1 MAPNAEP
8 PRQLGVG
15 LDHQTSRLT
24 GVRRAKNSPI
34 DSPHV
39 WSRAASAPSGHPTAA
54 SMPAALMTVRFVG
67 PEVLA
72 PRASWPRKRV
82 PARARTE
89 ESQGRQPRVLLVA
102 HPAARRSPAI
112 ERFCIGIGRSPL
124 LTGYFIGR
132 PKARARHRSMRRSL
146 HRRSVAQRTCAWA
159 TSESRRSSRTG
170 AGLTI
175 AFAPAGLRRRRRARL
190 RNATASVVSPRRADG
205 CLTPAMHQPSCPKAG
220 GIRRAIALLYASADP
235 SRPGRSS
242 GLARPRDSFAR
253 IEGWLSLAGWPSS
266 G

>member
-1 MAPNAEP
+1 MAMAPNAEP

-15 LDHQTSRLT
+15 HDHQTSRLT

-72 PRASWPRKRV
+72 PRASWPQKRV

-146 HRRSVAQRTCAWA
+146 SSSVGRAAHLRLGDVGRT
-159 TSESRRSSRTG
+159 R
-170 AGLTI
+170 
-175 AFAPAGLRRRRRARL
+175 
-190 RNATASVVSPRRADG
+190 PRRVG
-205 CLTPAMHQPSCPKAG
+205 PC
-220 GIRRAIALLYASADP
+220 
-235 SRPGRSS
+235 
-242 GLARPRDSFAR
+242 PRDQ
-253 IEGWLSLAGWPSS
+253 WP
-266 G
+266 GEVNDPDAVKAVEHELDRQRRQ